1 MGNETKTG
9 YFEQV
14 ATEHLI
20 PYARN
25 SRKHSPEQID
35 QIAASLREFGFLA
48 PVVIAPDYT
57 ILAGHGR
64 ILAAQKIG
72 LEFVPAVRAEHLTEA
87 QRRAYV
93 IVDNRL
99 SETSE
104 WDKEMLALELTDLD
118 LNHPSID
125 LDAMGFSDI
134 ELSEL
139 DIDLGNGDG
148 TGEGGDGSGEGDG
161 DSIYTTKIDSPIYN
175 PTGDKPSLTDLYQL
189 ETAEK
194 LIAEIDASDLPEDEK
209 RFLRFAAYRHVVFN
223 YQNIAEYYA
232 HSSAETQDLME
243 NSALVIIDFD
253 KAIERGFVQMTKDLA
268 EAYQNEDTE

>member
-104 WDKEMLALELTDLD
+104 WDK
-118 LNHPSID
+118 
-125 LDAMGFSDI
+125 
-134 ELSEL
+134 
-139 DIDLGNGDG
+139 
-148 TGEGGDGSGEGDG
+148 
-161 DSIYTTKIDSPIYN
+161 
-175 PTGDKPSLTDLYQL
+175 
-189 ETAEK
+189 
-194 LIAEIDASDLPEDEK
+194 
-209 RFLRFAAYRHVVFN
+209 
-223 YQNIAEYYA
+223 
-232 HSSAETQDLME
+232 
-243 NSALVIIDFD
+243 
-253 KAIERGFVQMTKDLA
+253 
-268 EAYQNEDTE
+268 